1 MMKLPLQYEE
11 NMSSFLEKIEATPPA
26 NFDDLIPFETI
37 EELEFETEGYK
48 EFTITPI
55 SLYDPPFKEQKVRP
69 GCEYES
75 IIRMRSG
82 EPELERI
89 QFQAHEQAEM
99 LKQDKKEIVSGAI
112 VNMPQGF
119 LKPVDYGVELLI
131 RSDQHPTIRAYV

>member
-1 MMKLPLQYEE
+1 MKLPLQYEA

-26 NFDDLIPFETI
+26 NFDDLIPFEPI

-48 EFTITPI
+48 EFQITPI
-55 SLYDPPFKEQKVRP
+55 SFYDPPLKEQKIRP

-89 QFQAHEQAEM
+89 QF
-99 LKQDKKEIVSGAI
+99 
-112 VNMPQGF
+112 
-119 LKPVDYGVELLI
+119 
-131 RSDQHPTIRAYV
+131 